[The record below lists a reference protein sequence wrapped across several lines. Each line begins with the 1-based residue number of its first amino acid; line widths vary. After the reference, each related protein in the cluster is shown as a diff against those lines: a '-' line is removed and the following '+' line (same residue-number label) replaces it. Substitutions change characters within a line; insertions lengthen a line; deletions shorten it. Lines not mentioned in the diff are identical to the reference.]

1 MAVGIQANF
10 HPLSS
15 GEFDLT
21 DPERFDDIDKKHQRI
36 SEYLIAHDFDGIFL
50 QRTHNIAW
58 FTSGAMCPERS
69 PGEAAATLF
78 VTPEARLCVTTN
90 AESSYLFEKLFGG
103 LGFQLKERPWQDG
116 RNGLLDDLCRKRS
129 VASDTGYGETIRA
142 DADVDKLRLPLES
155 IECGRMRQLGKFVA
169 HAVEATAR
177 NIDPGQSESEIAG
190 HLAHRLLK
198 HEVMPVRLQ
207 VAADGRA
214 ARFPSWTYSN
224 LPLNRWC
231 TVSAVGTRWGLCC
244 AATRVVSFD
253 KPEESIAAAFQAASL
268 VHATGI
274 FFSQA
279 GVAFA
284 DVWPK
289 VKRIYEK
296 VERPDEWRLREQAD
310 LIGYLPSEAALA
322 PQSDRALEPNL
333 AVHWHPGVGPVQ
345 LGDTTLITP
354 EKSELITAPDEWP
367 LLGITVKG
375 QPVNLPDMLF
385 R

>member
-1 MAVGIQANF
+1 MAVGIQKEF

-21 DPERFDDIDKKHQRI
+21 DPERFEDIDRKHQRV

-50 QRTHNIAW
+50 QRTHNLAW
-58 FTSGAMCPERS
+58 FTSGATCPERS
-69 PGEAAATLF
+69 PGLAAATLF
-78 VTPEARLCVTTN
+78 ITPEARLCVTNN
-90 AESSYLFEKLFGG
+90 AESSYLFEKQFGG
-103 LGFQLKERPWQDG
+103 LGFQLKERPWHEG
-116 RNGLLDDLCRKRS
+116 RNGLLDDLCRGRS

-142 DADVDKLRLPLES
+142 DADVDKLRLPLEP

-177 NIDPGQSESEIAG
+177 NVEPGHSESEIAG
-190 HLAHRLLK
+190 HLSHRLLK
-198 HEVMPVRLQ
+198 HEVVPLRLH

-231 TVSAVGTRWGLCC
+231 LISAIGMRWGLCC
-244 AATRVVSFD
+244 AATRIMSFD
-253 KPEESIAAAFQAASL
+253 KPEAPVMAAFQAASL
-268 VHATGI
+268 VEASAV
-274 FFSQA
+274 FFSRT
-279 GVAFA
+279 GVPFSEI
-284 DVWPK
+284 WPK

-296 VERPDEWRLREQAD
+296 VEHPDEWRSREQAD
-310 LIGYLPSEAALA
+310 LIGYLPSETALV
-322 PQSDRALEPNL
+322 PQSDRLLEPNL
-333 AVHWHPGVGPVQ
+333 AVHWHPGIGPIQ
-345 LGDTTLITP
+345 LGDTLLITP
-354 EKSELITAPDEWP
+354 ESPEIVTVPDQWP

-375 QPVNLPDMLF
+375 EPVNLPDMLI